1 MGGRASMFGFFRKV
15 LQAQLCQSPSPWWAT
30 RIDTSAKS
38 RLLGLL
44 AALLV
49 LSGCGAG
56 NVAFREGRRA
66 ERQRDWDTALVN
78 YERAVRSQPDNAQF
92 LLHEK
97 VARTQAS
104 LFHLKQGRRFLSQT
118 RMDEAAGE
126 FRMAVSI
133 DPTNEAADQEL
144 AKLLAAQAAVKR
156 ARETALKDS
165 LMVDREEE
173 QAATVKLKPFP
184 SEPLARFRITADTR
198 KVFETLGK
206 LAELNVVFTKDFQ
219 PSPVTVDLAS
229 IKIEDAF
236 RAVCFQTK
244 TFWRA
249 VTPNTILVV
258 PDTPANRRDYEEE
271 VVRAVYLSNP
281 LAPADRTAITTTLKQ
296 VLGLQRI
303 VDNPDS
309 NAIILRDT
317 PAKAAAAERLIHEL
331 DRGKAEILVEVAV
344 IEADRSRTRDLGL
357 TTVATSPLSGSNIAG
372 LGFNPQSPITV
383 NDTTY
388 SAVPLSRLG
397 RISTADFSIVLP
409 GAVANALLSDSHTHV
424 LQNPQV
430 RVTDGS
436 TAKLRIGTRIPY
448 ATGSFLPSLTSTTTS
463 GGSTSLLASTQF
475 QYQDVG
481 VNLDLTPRLLANGEV
496 ALHASIEISSLGSS
510 VTVAGVSEPTFGQR
524 KIEHDIRLKEG
535 EVSLLGGL
543 IQSTESQ
550 DVSGLPGLGDIPFL
564 RYLFSAEH
572 RERSETEVLVMLTPW
587 VIRLP
592 DRTNTAERS
601 VPPVDETSD
610 THLPARDTDQ
620 VPEARPPQPP
630 EEPQ

>member
-1 MGGRASMFGFFRKV
+1 MPGFPRETLRARESQLPHSCSGRGSGTSGG
-15 LQAQLCQSPSPWWAT
+15 L
-30 RIDTSAKS
+30 
-38 RLLGLL
+38 RLLGVLTT
-44 AALLV
+44 LLV
-49 LSGCGAG
+49 CLSCGAG
-56 NVAFREGRRA
+56 SVAFREGRKA

-78 YERAVRSQPDNAQF
+78 YQKAVRSQPANAQF
-92 LLHEK
+92 LLHERL
-97 VARTQAS
+97 ARTHAS
-104 LFHLKQGRRFLSQT
+104 LFHLKQGRRLLSES
-118 RMDEAAGE
+118 RLDEAAGE
-126 FRMAVSI
+126 FRKAFNI
-133 DPTNEAADQEL
+133 DPTNEAAEQEL
-144 AKLLAAQAAVKR
+144 ARLLAAQAAVKR
-156 ARETALKDS
+156 ARETALKDA
-165 LMVDREEE
+165 LKPDREEE
-173 QAATVKLKPFP
+173 QPATVKLKPFP
-184 SEPLARFRITADTR
+184 SEPMARFRIAADSR

-206 LAELNVVFTKDFQ
+206 LADMNVVFAKDFQ
-219 PSPVTVDLAS
+219 PSPVTVDLTN
-229 IKIEDAF
+229 IKIEDAL

-244 TFWRA
+244 VFWRA
-249 VTPNTILVV
+249 MTPNTISII
-258 PDTPANRRDYEEE
+258 PDTPTNRRDYDEE
-271 VVRAVYLSNP
+271 VVRTVYLSNP
-281 LAPADRTAITTTLKQ
+281 LAPADRAAITTALKQ

-317 PAKAAAAERLIHEL
+317 PAKVAAAERLIHEL

-357 TTVATSPLSGSNIAG
+357 TTLATSPLSGSNIAG
-372 LGFNPQSPITV
+372 LGFNPQSPITS
-383 NDTTY
+383 NDTTIA
-388 SAVPLSRLG
+388 AVPLNRLG

-448 ATGSFLPSLTSTTTS
+448 ATGSFLPSLTGTTTS
-463 GGSTSLLASTQF
+463 SGTTSLLASTQF

-481 VNLDLTPRLLANGEV
+481 VNLDLTPRLLANGEI

-510 VTVAGVSEPTFGQR
+510 VTIAGLSQPTFGQR

-550 DVSGLPGLGDIPFL
+550 VVTGLPGLGDVPLL
-564 RYLFSAEH
+564 RYLFSSER
-572 RERSETEVLVMLTPW
+572 RERAETEVLVMLTPW

-592 DRTNTAERS
+592 ERAVAADSS
-601 VPPVDETSD
+601 VPPVGAAGETRPP
-610 THLPARDTDQ
+610 LPEVEQ
-620 VPEARPPQPP
+620 VPETRSQQPP
-630 EEPQ
+630 DEPQ